1 MVQVIAVRTPL
12 KGDQAARSESMRTK
26 AMKLGKKKL
35 RVAAACGVALLAL
48 AAPATGQ
55 RQSLAMLD
63 GLEGGR
69 WELRVRTNGRETE
82 RLCVSNGRRFIQLR
96 HPDAA
101 CDRFVV
107 EDQPNAVTVQYT
119 CRGRGYGR
127 TEIRRE
133 TSRLVQ
139 IQSQGIVG
147 GLPFDFTAEARRV
160 GDCGA

>member
-1 MVQVIAVRTPL
+1 MKSGKCVLRTVL
-12 KGDQAARSESMRTK
+12 TG
-26 AMKLGKKKL
+26 G
-35 RVAAACGVALLAL
+35 ALLFAL
-48 AAPATGQ
+48 AVPANGQ
-55 RQSLAMLD
+55 RSSLAMLD
-63 GLEGGR
+63 GLDAGR
-69 WELRVRTNGRETE
+69 WELRLRNNGHETE

-107 EDQPNAVTVQYT
+107 SDGPQAVTVQYT
-119 CRGRGYGR
+119 CRGKGYGR

-160 GDCGA
+160 GDCGT